1 MEITVLSGK
10 GGAGKTSLAVALA
23 GIGPKKIICD
33 CDVDAA
39 DMHLI
44 LAPKMIEKSFFV
56 SGGIIEIDSQAC
68 THCGLCQQ
76 LCRFDAI
83 NIDNNG
89 VYEVNP
95 LRCEACRLCE
105 RACPVAAIS
114 FQSEENNEWYVSDTR
129 MGTMVHARMAPGE
142 ENSGRLVSLLRQKS
156 RELMEQQG
164 VGLILND
171 GPPGIGCP
179 VISSLSGADRVLIVV
194 EASHSGIHDAMRT
207 IELAG
212 QFENEIFV
220 VINKAD
226 VNPHVTNDIR
236 DLFNQ
241 KEIPVL
247 AELPFDPLLT
257 QSMINGL
264 SICEEAPG
272 SCFCKQIMYISDVLF
287 A

>member
-23 GIGPKKIICD
+23 GIGPKKILCD

-44 LAPKMIEKSFFV
+44 MAPRVIEKSFFA
-56 SGGIIEIDSQAC
+56 SGGIVKIDPQTC
-68 THCGLCQQ
+68 TQCGLCQE
-76 LCRFDAI
+76 LCRFDAVSI
-83 NIDNNG
+83 ANNG

-114 FQSEENNEWYVSDTR
+114 FQPEENNEWYVSDTR

-156 RELMEQQG
+156 RELKEQQG
-164 VGLILND
+164 AGLILND

-179 VISSLSGADRVLIVV
+179 VISSLTGAYRVLVVV
-194 EASHSGIHDAMRT
+194 EASRSGFHDAMRT
-207 IELAG
+207 IELAR
-212 QFENEIFV
+212 QFENEVFV

-226 VNPHVTNDIR
+226 VNHLVTNDIR
-236 DLFNQ
+236 DFFNQ
-241 KEIPVL
+241 EAIPVI
-247 AELPFDPLLT
+247 AELPYDPVMT
-257 QSMINGL
+257 QAMINGL
-264 SICEEAPG
+264 SICEEAPD
-272 SCFCKQIMYISDVLF
+272 SNLCQQLIQISDVLF